1 MIVLHAIIGFSEKQL
16 YGYKYICMRVF
27 YFKGFYALSHLRSDI
42 NVHWILFFK
51 VVGNGICQMRNFW
64 KFSYFPKSAD
74 GCI

>member
-1 MIVLHAIIGFSEKQL
+1 
-16 YGYKYICMRVF
+16 MRVF

-74 GCI
+74 GCIWRNLKRCAAFEHRNCKHL